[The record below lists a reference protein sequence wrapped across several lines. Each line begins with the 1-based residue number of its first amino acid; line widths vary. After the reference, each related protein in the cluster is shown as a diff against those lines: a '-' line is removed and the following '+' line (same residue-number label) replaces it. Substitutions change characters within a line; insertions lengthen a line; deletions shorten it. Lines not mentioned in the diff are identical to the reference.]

1 MKTKLSNSEISALS
15 LELSMLLHAGVS
27 VADGLSLMAQ
37 GGRGEEKELLSTLA
51 RKMDDGAGLAEAFR
65 DTGAFP
71 SYVCGLV
78 EVGERS
84 GRTEEALSALSDY
97 YESRA
102 RLERRVKSTLLYP
115 AVMLVLMLTV
125 IGILLVKVLP
135 IFDDVYASLGSRLT
149 GVAGGL
155 LTIGRWLDGAMPV
168 LWALVAVAVLFVV
181 LFAGVESFRDK
192 VMTTWRKRWGD
203 RGLSRKLNNARLVQ
217 ALSMAM
223 ESGLP
228 VEEALDM
235 AEGLMEDAPGAAARC
250 VDCRVRLDNGSSL
263 GEALRDSGILSAG
276 DSRLVELGQR
286 SGSADAAMKR
296 TAAKLSEEGEN
307 ALEGAVSRVEPALVL
322 VCSVLVGL
330 ILLSVMLP
338 LTRIMAVIG

>member
-1 MKTKLSNSEISALS
+1 MKTKLSNSEISALA

-27 VADGLSLMAQ
+27 VADGFSLMAQ
-37 GGRGEEKELLSTLA
+37 SAQGEEKELLSAMA
-51 RKMDDGAGLAEAFR
+51 RKTDDGASLAEAFR
-65 DTGAFP
+65 ETEAFP
-71 SYVCGLV
+71 AYVCGLV

-84 GRTEEALSALSDY
+84 GRTEEALSALSNY

-102 RLERRVKSTLLYP
+102 RLDRRVKSARLYP
-115 AVMLVLMLTV
+115 AVMLVLMLAV
-125 IGILLVKVLP
+125 IGVLLVKVLP

-149 GVAGGL
+149 GVAGSL

-168 LWALVAVAVLFVV
+168 LWALLAVVVLFLV
-181 LFAGVESFRDK
+181 LFAGVGSFRDK
-192 VMTTWRKRWGD
+192 VLAMWRKSRGD
-203 RGLSRKLNNARLVQ
+203 KGVSRRMNNARLVQ

-235 AEGLMEDAPGAAARC
+235 AKGLMEDTPGAAGRC
-250 VDCRVRLDNGSSL
+250 EDCRVRLDNGSGL

-296 TAAKLSEEGEN
+296 IAAGLTEESEN
-307 ALEGAVSRVEPALVL
+307 ALEDAVSRVEPALVL
-322 VCSVLVGL
+322 VCSILVGL